1 MYIVNIEIMTKHDMH
16 TLAKL
21 YPNSWT
27 CYDCITQI
35 LPIESL
41 TDDVTT
47 IIKTTTTEFDT
58 VTTDKHTNLHN
69 DPYPKVIFGDSEL
82 ERVTNIKFLG
92 AILTDT
98 LNWTDHMLYITSKMN
113 KSIGYFYRA
122 RAILDQKQLI
132 NLYHS
137 FVEPYIIY
145 CLPIWGGSINID
157 SKSNPITKVINR
169 FKRIITFSKRTHTAN
184 DRISLPDLNQYYTL
198 EVAKTVYTHIT
209 DPDNSPLIY
218 HKTMTRVTETHNQA
232 TRMASHMN
240 LSLPK
245 FRNNYKKKSF
255 QYKAAVTWNALPYPV
270 KLKNNKQQLT
280 DAVKRYK
287 QEFKS

>member
-1 MYIVNIEIMTKHDMH
+1 
-16 TLAKL
+16 
-21 YPNSWT
+21 
-27 CYDCITQI
+27 
-35 LPIESL
+35 
-41 TDDVTT
+41 
-47 IIKTTTTEFDT
+47 
-58 VTTDKHTNLHN
+58 
-69 DPYPKVIFGDSEL
+69 
-82 ERVTNIKFLG
+82 
-92 AILTDT
+92 
-98 LNWTDHMLYITSKMN
+98 MN

-122 RAILDQKQLI
+122 RAILYQKQLI

-245 FRNNYKKKSF
+245 FRNNYKKNSF

-280 DAVKRYK
+280 DAVKRYIQAVSYTHLTLPTK
-287 QEFKS
+287 A